1 MYTQPAEGSG
11 TIAVYAGEEVG
22 GQVPEAAKNAKK
34 KTNRLLRCFIG
45 NGTAATTSNRKQSQN
60 DLEKHASEKDLQ
72 IFWARGL
79 SISPLIVGTQC
90 RTIRNQQNPNLKDT
104 VRGVIN

>member
-1 MYTQPAEGSG
+1 MYSEPVERSG
-11 TIAVYAGEEVG
+11 PIAVYAGEEVG
-22 GQVPEAAKNAKK
+22 GQVPEAAKNAKN
-34 KTNRLLRCFIG
+34 KTNRLLRCFMG
-45 NGTAATTSNRKQSQN
+45 NGTGATTSNRKQSQN